1 LGQAA
6 KDRVGFVRRTIDE
19 HQQLIGGDLPTAFRQ
34 MSRKYAPFLREFLKL
49 RNQFGCSGHS
59 DVTHCGV
66 SLADAFRTFAW
77 EIPNCRAI
85 RDGVMPALKAAR
97 TAFT

>member
-1 LGQAA
+1 MAILE
-6 KDRVGFVRRTIDE
+6 RREATVLLTEE
-19 HQQLIGGDLPTAFRQ
+19 HLRK
-34 MSRKYAPFLREFLKL
+34 MSTKYAPSLREFLKL

-59 DVTHCGV
+59 YVTHFDG
-66 SLADAFRTFAW
+66 SPANAFRIFAW

-85 RDGVMPALKAAR
+85 RDGVMPALKAAP